1 MKFGKKRNKLIAT
14 LLSATVAVSIV
25 GGMFAA
31 PATSKFSDV
40 PSNHW
45 ATSYINKM
53 SEGGLIKGY
62 GNGKYGPEDKLTIGQ
77 MAKLICSAKGY
88 AGKNANNTKYW
99 AYGVVDYCINDL
111 QCLPNLGAITPK
123 NYDKNCSRELAF
135 YMLEKGLGAG
145 PDAELTQKPLLTAAD
160 IPDFANI
167 TYTYADTILR
177 AYQEGV
183 CVGNDAKG
191 TFNPKAALSRAQAA
205 TMFVRAGWTKAADVA
220 ETGEGKTN
228 AEIFN
233 EIKALGLWTE
243 SKDTLYGG
251 RMLTAKDPKYGGI
264 TVTETENVL
273 YIDMKEWNSA
283 AWGSDANSF
292 KAVDGST
299 VKDLYDSNGKMV
311 VSSGFSYDA
320 RMLVKQI
327 LQIAYPNHPDESTN
341 AFKSA
346 FMQEIW
352 ETNKYPSALRWIDNR
367 GFKCTYGEHAFRL
380 TVYELNDEAL
390 YNEVR
395 ANIHIGNKRKFSSY
409 NGSIADDIKAW
420 ELTKW

>member
-1 MKFGKKRNKLIAT
+1 
-14 LLSATVAVSIV
+14 
-25 GGMFAA
+25 
-31 PATSKFSDV
+31 
-40 PSNHW
+40 
-45 ATSYINKM
+45 
-53 SEGGLIKGY
+53 
-62 GNGKYGPEDKLTIGQ
+62 
-77 MAKLICSAKGY
+77 
-88 AGKNANNTKYW
+88 
-99 AYGVVDYCINDL
+99 
-111 QCLPNLGAITPK
+111 
-123 NYDKNCSRELAF
+123 
-135 YMLEKGLGAG
+135 MLEKGLGAG

-167 TYTYADTILR
+167 TYTYADTILL

-228 AEIFN
+228 AEIFD

-243 SKDTLYGG
+243 GKDPLYGG

-264 TVTETENVL
+264 TVTETVNVL
-273 YIDMKEWNSA
+273 RIDMKEWNSG
-283 AWGSDANSF
+283 AWGNDANSF

-311 VSSGFSYDA
+311 VSSGFRYDA

-327 LQIAYPNHPDESTN
+327 LQIAYPNHPDEAIN

-352 ETNKYPSALRWIDNR
+352 ETNEYPSALRWIDSR
-367 GFKCTYGEHAFRL
+367 GLKCNYGDHAFRL
-380 TVYELNDEAL
+380 TVYELNDEDL

-395 ANIHIGNKRKFSSY
+395 ASIHIGNKYKFSSY
-409 NGSIADDIKAW
+409 NGSIANDIKAW

>member
-1 MKFGKKRNKLIAT
+1 MKKRITSLALAAALAASMT
-14 LLSATVAVSIV
+14 ASA
-25 GGMFAA
+25 FAA
-31 PATSKFSDV
+31 SNFSDV

-53 SEGGLIKGY
+53 ADGGLIQGY

-88 AGKNANNTKYW
+88 AGKNANNSKYW

-111 QCLPNLGAITPK
+111 QCLPNLGAITSQ
-123 NYDKNCSRELAF
+123 NYDKNCPRELAF

-145 PDAELTQKPLLTAAD
+145 PDAELTQKPLLTATD
-160 IPDFANI
+160 IPDFASISN
-167 TYTYADTILR
+167 TYQDTILR

-220 ETGEGKTN
+220 ETGEGETN
-228 AEIFN
+228 AEIFD

-243 SKDTLYGG
+243 GKDPLYGG

-264 TVTETENVL
+264 TVTETVNVL
-273 YIDMKEWNSA
+273 YIDMKEWNKE
-283 AWGSDANSF
+283 AWGNNANGW
-292 KAVDGST
+292 KALDDSLVQSQ
-299 VKDLYDSNGKMV
+299 YDSNGKMI

-320 RMLVKQI
+320 RMLVKQ
-327 LQIAYPNHPDESTN
+327 LLWIAYPSHPDDATN

-352 ETNKYPSALRWIDNR
+352 ESNKYPSALRWIDNR
-367 GFKCTYGEHAFRL
+367 GFKCTYGDHSFRL
-380 TVYELNDEAL
+380 TVYELNDEDL

-395 ANIHIGNKRKFSSY
+395 ANVHIGNKHKFSSY
-409 NGSIADDIKAW
+409 TGSIDNDIKAW

>member
-88 AGKNANNTKYW
+88 AGKSANNTKYW

-111 QCLPNLGAITPK
+111 QCLPNLGAITPQ

-167 TYTYADTILR
+167 TYTYADTILL

-220 ETGEGKTN
+220 EIGEGETN
-228 AEIFN
+228 AAIYD

-243 SKDTLYGG
+243 GTDSVHGG
-251 RMLTAKDPKYGGI
+251 KQLTAKDPKYGGL
-264 TVTETENVL
+264 TVTQVGNLL

-283 AWGSDANSF
+283 AWGNDPNSF

-299 VKDLYDSNGKMV
+299 VKDMYDSNGKMLL
-311 VSSGFSYDA
+311 SSGFSYDS
-320 RMLVKQI
+320 RMLAKQI
-327 LQIAYPNHPDESTN
+327 LQIAYPNHPDEAIN

-352 ETNKYPSALRWIDNR
+352 ETNEYPSALRWIDSR
-367 GFKCTYGEHAFRL
+367 GFKCGYGDHSFRL
-380 TVYELNDEAL
+380 AIYELNDEDH

-395 ANIHIGNKRKFSSY
+395 ASISIGNKYKFSSY
-409 NGSIADDIKAW
+409 TGSIANDIKAW

>member
-1 MKFGKKRNKLIAT
+1 MKKRITSLALAAALAASMT
-14 LLSATVAVSIV
+14 ASA
-25 GGMFAA
+25 FAA
-31 PATSKFSDV
+31 SNFSDV

-88 AGKNANNTKYW
+88 AGKSANNTKYW

-111 QCLPNLGAITPK
+111 QCLPNLGAITSQ

-167 TYTYADTILR
+167 TYTYADTILL

-228 AEIFN
+228 AEIFD

-243 SKDTLYGG
+243 GKDLLYGG

-264 TVTETENVL
+264 TVTETETVL
-273 YIDMKEWNSA
+273 FVGMKEWNSA
-283 AWGSDANSF
+283 AWGNDPNSF
-292 KAVDGST
+292 KAVNGST

-327 LQIAYPNHPDESTN
+327 LQIAYPNHTDEAMN

-352 ETNKYPSALRWIDNR
+352 EAGQYPSALRWIDNR
-367 GFKCTYGEHAFRL
+367 GFQCGYGEHLFSIVIL
-380 TVYELNDEAL
+380 ELNDEDL
-390 YNEVR
+390 YNEAR
-395 ANIHIGNKRKFSSY
+395 ASVNIGNKYKFSSY
-409 NGSIADDIKAW
+409 NGSIANDIKAW
-420 ELTKW
+420 ELKKW

>member
-88 AGKNANNTKYW
+88 AGKSANNTKYW

-111 QCLPNLGAITPK
+111 QCLPNLGAITSQ

-145 PDAELTQKPLLTAAD
+145 PDAELTQKPLLTAAN

-243 SKDTLYGG
+243 GKDPLYGG

-264 TVTETENVL
+264 TVTEAGSVL
-273 YIDMKEWNSA
+273 FIDMDEENRG
-283 AWGSDANSF
+283 AWGNNPNGF
-292 KAVDGST
+292 KTVDGKT
-299 VKDLYDSNGKMV
+299 VKDLYDSNGKMI

-320 RMLVKQI
+320 RMLVKQV
-327 LQIAYPNHPDESTN
+327 LQIAYPNHPDEAIN

-352 ETNKYPSALRWIDNR
+352 ETNEYPSAIRWIDNR
-367 GFKCTYGEHAFRL
+367 GFDCSYGDHAFSL
-380 TVYELNDEAL
+380 TIYELNDESL

-395 ANIHIGNKRKFSSY
+395 AGIHIGSKYKFSSY
-409 NGSIADDIKAW
+409 TGSIANDIKAW
-420 ELTKW
+420 ELKKW